1 MATEIIM
8 PTLGLTMTEGTVD
21 TWLKNEGDYVEKGEA
36 VCTISS
42 EKLSQDVEAPEEGT
56 LIKILVATGE
66 VAPCKDAIGLI
77 GEKGEE
83 VSSEKEAED
92 EAQTEELAKEEI
104 SKEESLEKNESAK
117 PKKEQEQR
125 IFITPLA
132 RKIAKEREI
141 DYSQIDGSGGNGR
154 ITRRDVEMFEPKEKS
169 VTAASAMTAGAGLAG
184 MRKTIAQRMMT
195 SLQNTAQVTIQQKA
209 DVTQL
214 MNFRKEIK
222 ENAGMPLT
230 DGQMSITTLLSK
242 ATILAL
248 KETPKMNSLYYDE
261 KLEEFDEVHLGMAVA
276 LDEGL
281 IVPVVQNADK
291 MTLTELGKTLN
302 DRIEKTRQGTLE
314 SENYSGSTFTITNL
328 GKGGAEYFT
337 PILNAPETGIL
348 GVGSLLN
355 ELVLS
360 ETEQVVQKQKLPLSL
375 TFDHQVID
383 GAPAADFLAKIIS
396 YLENPYS
403 LIL

>member
-21 TWLKNEGDYVEKGEA
+21 TWLKGEGDQVEKGEA

-42 EKLSQDVEAPEEGT
+42 EKLSHDVEAPAEGT
-56 LIKILVATGE
+56 LIKILVPTGE

-77 GEKGEE
+77 GEPGEE
-83 VSSEKEAED
+83 VSSKTEKKD
-92 EAQTEELAKEEI
+92 TTEETPEEPSDKKPEPVKPKEE
-104 SKEESLEKNESAK
+104 KAK
-117 PKKEQEQR
+117 GDR

-132 RKIAKEREI
+132 RKVAKEQGI
-141 DYSQIDGSGGNGR
+141 DYSQINGTGGNGR
-154 ITRRDVEMFEPKEKS
+154 ITRRDVEMFEPQEES
-169 VTAASAMTAGAGLAG
+169 VAATTTTSVGTGLTG
-184 MRKTIAQRMMT
+184 MRKTIAQRMT
-195 SLQNTAQVTIQQKA
+195 SSLQNTTQVTVQQKA

-214 MNFRKEIK
+214 MAFRKEMK
-222 ENAGMPLT
+222 ENAGIPLT

-242 ATILAL
+242 ATTLAL
-248 KETPKMNSLYYDE
+248 QETPKMNALYHDG
-261 KLEEFDEVHLGMAVA
+261 KLEEFAEVHLGMAVA

-281 IVPVVQNADK
+281 IVPVVKNADK

-302 DRIEKTRQGTLE
+302 DRIEKTKQGTLE

-337 PILNAPETGIL
+337 PILNPPETGIL
-348 GVGSLLN
+348 GVGSMLN
-355 ELVLS
+355 ELVLD
-360 ETEQVVQKQKLPLSL
+360 EKGQVVQKQKLPLSL

-383 GAPAADFLAKIIS
+383 GAPAADFLS
-396 YLENPYS
+396 RVVEYLEMPYS